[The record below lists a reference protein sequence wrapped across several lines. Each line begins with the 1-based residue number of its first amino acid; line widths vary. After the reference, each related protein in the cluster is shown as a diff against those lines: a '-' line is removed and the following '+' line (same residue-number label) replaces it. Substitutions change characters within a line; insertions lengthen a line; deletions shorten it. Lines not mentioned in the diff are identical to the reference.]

1 MIDID
6 GDGDLDLYVAN
17 YAVANQLFVNR
28 GDGNFEEKAAEFGLA
43 HLSASHMPTFCDY
56 DRDGDLDL
64 YLLTNR
70 FHSPK
75 GQPKS
80 EDALR
85 FEVVEGKGKIS
96 FSDPSLGA

>member
-1 MIDID
+1 
-6 GDGDLDLYVAN
+6 
-17 YAVANQLFVNR
+17 
-28 GDGNFEEKAAEFGLA
+28 
-43 HLSASHMPTFCDY
+43 MPTFCDY

-80 EDALR
+80 EDVLR

-96 FSDPSLGA
+96 FSDPILGDYFRPYQAGTAPNGRPIFKIQKVGQADVLFRNEGGEFKM